1 MALRILS
8 PPGVVASTMR
18 STSAPPDGAPQ
29 QFDGGLIEFEDL
41 TLPVGDDDRLENGAH
56 DRVDELKL
64 HLAAARFCFAKVA
77 QADGETVELGSDGA
91 EVVFGTPLDALMEIA
106 LADPSSY
113 ARGMT
118 QRGDDQKEH
127 DRGNDRSSGNGEA
140 AGGDQ
145 AGAESVLLAA
155 QGRDTGVAERG
166 ELIEIT
172 AQLDVKSFERLRELS

>member
-8 PPGVVASTMR
+8 PPGRGRQHHAVDLR
-18 STSAPPDGAPQ
+18 APHGAPQ

-41 TLPVGDDDRLENGAH
+41 TLAVGDDDRLENGAH
-56 DRVDELKL
+56 DRVDELEL
-64 HLAAARFCFAKVA
+64 HLPAARFGFAKVA

-118 QRGDDQKEH
+118 QRGDHQKKH
-127 DRGNDRSSGNGEA
+127 HRGNDRSSGNGEA